1 MTNVWRRT
9 QMQMVAKQLLW
20 VTINNSQVL
29 FVGQV
34 LENMQ
39 QQEVFY

>member
-1 MTNVWRRT
+1 
-9 QMQMVAKQLLW
+9 MQMVAKQLLW